1 MALAL
6 DLQLHLERALST
18 VSSPTSSATSS
29 GASSPTSSCFDTD
42 YITPNT
48 SATPSPAPSRKV
60 SWADSPS
67 EILDDT
73 PVFPFL
79 ELPSELRTKIYY
91 LALDNTTIHVCSPNL
106 HRRRG
111 GPNRTKS
118 IRRLPGLLT
127 VCKQIRSEA
136 LPLLAQHSTLAFGDF
151 FNFTTL
157 LSKVPEQFARAVPSI
172 SLKGDIIVNPDV
184 LIESFPKLD
193 LVHYTQLGN
202 CVYAPSKEN
211 GFNQYASIAGNAELV
226 ESVKARSATLVLLRG
241 VVESINERRQHAA
254 SGLEDAPK
262 DVQLVAIANVLS
274 ARERV
279 VSI

>member
-18 VSSPTSSATSS
+18 VSSPTSS

-48 SATPSPAPSRKV
+48 SVTPSPAPSRKV
-60 SWADSPS
+60 SWTDSTS
-67 EILDDT
+67 AIEDDA

-79 ELPSELRTKIYY
+79 ELPSELRTKIYN
-91 LALDNTTIHVCSPNL
+91 LALGNTTINVCSPNL

-111 GPNRTKS
+111 GPNRTKN
-118 IRRLPGLLT
+118 IRRLPGLLM
-127 VCKQIRSEA
+127 VCKQIRFEA
-136 LPLLAQHSTLAFGDF
+136 LPFLAQHSTLAFGDF

-157 LSKVPEQFARAVPSI
+157 LSKVPEQFARAVPGI
-172 SLKGDIIVNPDV
+172 SLKGDVIVNPDV
-184 LIESFPKLD
+184 LIESFPKLEM
-193 LVHYTQLGN
+193 VHYTQLGN

-211 GFNQYASIAGNAELV
+211 GFNQYASIAGNTELV

-241 VVESINERRQHAA
+241 VVETINERRQQAA
-254 SGLEDAPK
+254 SGLDDVPK
-262 DVQLVAIANVLS
+262 DVQLVAVANVLS

-279 VSI
+279 VCL